1 MTGVAP
7 QPLRE
12 ESPAT
17 SSFARSDYPALYA
30 AAAEASRANQK
41 LHTRSSRVE
50 LGLLLLTS
58 GLIALE
64 GWNWIHERNYGTAI
78 RIAIAIT
85 LATALLLKA
94 AIRNRR
100 FDARWFEARS
110 LAEAV
115 KSQSWQYMMLASPYD
130 GSDVDAHSQLRR
142 QFDTL
147 MRLYPSVNEELHRLP
162 AEQGQATEKMREVRT
177 LGLADRRSLYVAKR
191 VRDQIDWYRR
201 KALETKKLGTRW
213 FVLSF
218 LVQLIAVVLA
228 ILMVG
233 VGGLPIL
240 QLTVAISIAVTAL
253 NRSGLSEDRS
263 KEYGVAAQELS
274 MLLEAVELTEN
285 QEQFA
290 SAVRDLE
297 AVIGKEHSAWFARR
311 K

>member
-1 MTGVAP
+1 MMD
-7 QPLRE
+7 
-12 ESPAT
+12 ESSEPAGAF
-17 SSFARSDYPALYA
+17 SRSDYPALYDA
-30 AAAEASRANQK
+30 AAAASRANQK
-41 LHTRSSRVE
+41 MHTRASRVE

-58 GLIALE
+58 GLISLE
-64 GWNWIHERNYGTAI
+64 GWSWIHDHDYGRAI

-100 FDARWFEARS
+100 FDVRWFEARS

-115 KSQSWQYMMLASPYD
+115 KSQSWQYMMLAPPYD
-130 GSDVDAHSQLRR
+130 GSDAEAHAEIRK
-142 QFDTL
+142 QFNSL
-147 MRLYPSVNEELHRLP
+147 LRLYPTVDDELHRLP
-162 AEQGQATEKMREVRT
+162 AERGQTTERMRSVRG
-177 LGLADRRSLYVAKR
+177 LGLDERRGVYVSNR
-191 VRDQIDWYRR
+191 VRDQIDWYRTNASR
-201 KALETKKLGTRW
+201 SKKQGTRW
-213 FVLSF
+213 FVIGF
-218 LVQLIAVVLA
+218 VVQLIALMLA
-228 ILMVG
+228 ILTVG

-274 MLLEAVELTEN
+274 LLLEAAELTED

-290 SAVRDLE
+290 SSVREIE
-297 AVIGKEHSAWFARR
+297 AVIGKEQSAWFARR

>member
-1 MTGVAP
+1 MTDVAP

-12 ESPAT
+12 DSKDVRD
-17 SSFARSDYPALYA
+17 FARADYPALYDA
-30 AAAEASRANQK
+30 AAAASRANQK
-41 LHTRSSRVE
+41 LHTRSARVE

-58 GLIALE
+58 ALIALE
-64 GWNWIHERNYGTAI
+64 GWNWIHDRNYGTAI

-100 FDARWFEARS
+100 FDARWFEARG

-115 KSQSWQYMMLASPYD
+115 KSQSWQYMMLLPPYD
-130 GSDVDAHSQLRR
+130 GGDAVSHAELRQ
-142 QFDTL
+142 QFNDL
-147 MRLYPSVNEELHRLP
+147 MRLYPSVDEELHRLP
-162 AEQGQATEKMREVRT
+162 TERGQATEGMRAVRA
-177 LGLADRRSLYVAKR
+177 LGLADRRSLYARYR

-201 KALETKKLGTRW
+201 NALKSKKQSTRW
-213 FVLSF
+213 FILGFV
-218 LVQLIAVVLA
+218 VQLVAVVLA

-274 MLLEAVELTEN
+274 MLLEAVELTES

-297 AVIGKEHSAWFARR
+297 TVIGKEHSAWFARR
-311 K
+311 